1 MCIKRTSN
9 RSRER
14 FKAPNNRSTKPESQR
29 HRIISHHVLVSHARE
44 RERERVCER
53 VCTLVRDLGRTLR
66 IVDKIESREVGC
78 LHLLL
83 LGLLDL
89 LDSGR
94 QLALLL
100 LLGCT
105 LNTLDQLV
113 VHLRVVCLTA

>member
-1 MCIKRTSN
+1 M
-9 RSRER
+9 
-14 FKAPNNRSTKPESQR
+14 
-29 HRIISHHVLVSHARE
+29 
-44 RERERVCER
+44 RVCER

-113 VHLRVVCLTA
+113 VHLRLVCLTA